1 MPKIHER
8 VGRIKT
14 IYDMKQTLL
23 IFATLLGIVA
33 AEAQNV
39 YDFKE
44 GKLFYKISGQEVT
57 VVPQLDRVD
66 KKTQAY
72 YSEGNVPAGEITVP
86 SSVSNAGKVYPVTKV
101 GEYAFTECS
110 QLNSIVIGNNVTEIG
125 KFAFL
130 KCVGLN
136 SVVIGSSVTA
146 IREKAFSQCEN
157 LTKVTLP
164 GSLKTLGELAFSYC
178 SNLKECKVFWSAP
191 PAINSNVFEGLNTS
205 LITLAV
211 PTFTTSNYKK
221 ANVWREFRIHEEDI
235 FNVSTGSL
243 NLKAEGESKSI
254 EVLSNVR
261 WQAAADNWLKL
272 TPASGNASVSMKV
285 EAGKNPTTKER
296 MTTITFTA
304 GTSTHRVTVRQAASE
319 PELLVSPAKLTFGGE
334 GGDKQLTITSNVE
347 WTVSSDDSWL
357 TLPNPA
363 TNSGNKKI
371 NIRVGKN
378 PKAAPRSGKL
388 LFKSGSIVRE
398 VAITQES
405 STSALNT
412 TLAEAGIRVW
422 STEGTLH
429 ISDAADALQI
439 YNIAGTRVAQLPA
452 MAGKQS
458 IELPAGLYMLRS
470 GKAAGKVVVK

>member
-23 IFATLLGIVA
+23 ILATLFGIAV

-57 VVPQLDRVD
+57 VVSQLNRVD
-66 KKTQAY
+66 KKTQSY
-72 YSEGNVPAGEITVP
+72 YSEENVPMGEITVP
-86 SSVSNAGKVYPVTKV
+86 ASVSNAGKVYRVTKID
-101 GEYAFTECS
+101 EYVFAECK

-136 SVVIGSSVTA
+136 SVMIGSSVTA

-157 LTKVTLP
+157 LNRVTLP
-164 GSLKTLGELAFSYC
+164 GSLRTLGELAFSYC
-178 SNLKECKVFWSAP
+178 SNLKECKVFWSVP
-191 PAINSNVFEGLNTS
+191 PAINSNVFEGINKS
-205 LITLAV
+205 VVTLAV
-211 PTFTTSNYKK
+211 PTFTTPNYKK
-221 ANVWREFRIHEEDI
+221 ANVWREFRIHEEDV

-254 EVLSNVR
+254 EVQTNIR
-261 WQAAADNWLKL
+261 WQASADNWLKL
-272 TPASGNASVSMKV
+272 TPASGNASVSMKI
-285 EAGKNPTTKER
+285 EAGKNPSTKER
-296 MTTITFTA
+296 TTTITFTA

-319 PELLVSPAKLTFGGE
+319 PELIVSPAKLTFAGE
-334 GGDKQLTITSNVE
+334 GGDKQLTITSNTD
-347 WTVSSDDSWL
+347 WTISSDDSWL

-363 TNSGNKKI
+363 TDSGNKKI
-371 NIRVGKN
+371 SIRAVKN
-378 PKAAPRSGKL
+378 PKAAARAGKL
-388 LFKSGSIVRE
+388 LIKSGSIVRE
-398 VAITQES
+398 VAVTQEPG
-405 STSALNT
+405 TSALSI
-412 TLAEAGIRVW
+412 TLSEAGIRVW

-429 ISDAADALQI
+429 ISDAADVLQV

-452 MAGKQS
+452 MTGKQS